1 MLNKIFVCLSVMSA
15 PKKRTGRS
23 RVHLA

>member
-1 MLNKIFVCLSVMSA
+1 MLNKIVCLSVMSA